1 MKILVVDDH
10 AVMRYGC
17 ATLLREHLHG
27 VTVDEAETAEEALA
41 CLAVDGHDVLLVDV
55 ALPGISGIEL
65 AQRLRKRGGRER
77 ILFYSMFDETPVI
90 RQALNTGA
98 YGYISK
104 RSDPALLLRAVR
116 AVLAGQRYVEHALS
130 MQLVFPDSGGARHGG
145 VGDLTGREFE
155 IFVMLARGRTTADIA
170 EHLNL
175 SLKTVAN
182 NISLIKNK
190 LMVSSLAEL
199 VHIALDEGV
208 MTITPLTVISEE

>member
-1 MKILVVDDH
+1 
-10 AVMRYGC
+10 
-17 ATLLREHLHG
+17 
-27 VTVDEAETAEEALA
+27 
-41 CLAVDGHDVLLVDV
+41 
-55 ALPGISGIEL
+55 
-65 AQRLRKRGGRER
+65 
-77 ILFYSMFDETPVI
+77 
-90 RQALNTGA
+90 
-98 YGYISK
+98 
-104 RSDPALLLRAVR
+104 VR